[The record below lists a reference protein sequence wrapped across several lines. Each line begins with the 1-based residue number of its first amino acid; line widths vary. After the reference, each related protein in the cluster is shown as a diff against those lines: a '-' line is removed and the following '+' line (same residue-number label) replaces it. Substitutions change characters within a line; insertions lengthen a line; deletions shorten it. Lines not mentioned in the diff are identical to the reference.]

1 MSYKATLEA
10 AGADVVCPGRL
21 PGRSRVREG
30 NLRLVQR
37 LQVAMARLGHSY
49 LDGEL
54 IGLGELMEKIREQAT
69 WDMDAGEI
77 LDWLRMVAV
86 KRMGIKP

>member
-10 AGADVVCPGRL
+10 AGADVFEAEIGDL
-21 PGRSRVREG
+21 QFEG
-30 NLRLVQR
+30 EPVR